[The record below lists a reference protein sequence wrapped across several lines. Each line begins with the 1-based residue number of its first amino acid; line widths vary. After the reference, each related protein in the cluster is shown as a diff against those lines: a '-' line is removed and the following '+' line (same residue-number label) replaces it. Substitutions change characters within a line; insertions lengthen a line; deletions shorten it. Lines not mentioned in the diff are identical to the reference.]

1 MGRILTI
8 TANTTIDQTL
18 LIPAFVP
25 GQTIRARQ
33 TVYSM
38 GGKPTDVSYILGQLG
53 YPSHAIGFAAGT
65 IGERVRAMLGALGVE
80 HDFIEVGGESRNNV
94 LVYSDQDGSHTTIT
108 TDSLQVSPAH
118 VEALTEKIAHSL
130 DAVACVMLGGT
141 LPKNVPPSVYTE
153 WIALLREREIPV
165 LFDADEPNL
174 SAGLKSRPT
183 YIKPN
188 QNELGRLMGRPVET
202 LTEAYDAAKEIQAAY
217 GCTVIAT
224 LGADGG
230 LAVLRDRTWM
240 IPPLDVPVRGTGGA
254 GDAVMAGIAQ
264 AISLGEADEMGLRR
278 GFAYAAAVIQM
289 YGTAQLDPAE
299 ANGLLPMVQLIPY
312 P

>member
-18 LIPAFVP
+18 LIPAFVS

-65 IGERVRAMLGALGVE
+65 VGQRVRSMLGALGVE

-94 LVYSDQDGSHTTIT
+94 LIYSDADGSHTTIT
-108 TDSLQVSPAH
+108 TDSLQVSAAH
-118 VEALTEKIAHSL
+118 LEALIQKLAQSL
-130 DAVACVMLGGT
+130 NGVSCVILGGT
-141 LPKNVPPSVYTE
+141 LPQHVPASVYKE
-153 WIALLREREIPV
+153 WISIIRAQDIPV

-174 SAGLKSRPT
+174 SAGLQAHPT

-188 QNELGRLMGRPVET
+188 QHELSRLIGRPVET
-202 LTEAYDAAKEIQAAY
+202 LSEAYDAAIEIQAKY
-217 GCTVIAT
+217 GCAVIAT
-224 LGADGG
+224 LGADGA
-230 LAVLRDRTWM
+230 LAILHDKTWF

-254 GDAVMAGIAQ
+254 GDAVMAGLAH
-264 AISLGEADEMGLRR
+264 ALSLGETEEMGLRR

-289 YGTAQLDPAE
+289 YGTAQLDPLE
-299 ANGLLPMVQLIPY
+299 AQRLMPLVQLIPY

>member
-8 TANTTIDQTL
+8 TPNTTIDQTL
-18 LIPAFVP
+18 LIPAFIP

-65 IGERVRAMLGALGVE
+65 IGQRVRSMLGALGVE

-94 LVYSDQDGSHTTIT
+94 LIYSDQDGSHTTIT
-108 TDSLQVSPAH
+108 TDSLQVSPVH
-118 VEALTEKIAHSL
+118 LEALNQKIAASL
-130 DAVACVMLGGT
+130 EDVTCVMLGGT
-141 LPKNVPPSVYTE
+141 LPQNVLPSVYTD
-153 WIALLREREIPV
+153 WIAIIGARNIPI

-174 SAGLKSRPT
+174 RAGLKSRPT

-188 QNELGRLMGRPVET
+188 QNELSRLIRRPVET
-202 LTEAYDAAKEIQAAY
+202 LAQVYDAARELQAAY
-217 GCTVIAT
+217 GCSVIAT
-224 LGADGG
+224 LGADGA
-230 LAVLRDRTWM
+230 LAVLQDRTWM

-254 GDAVMAGIAQ
+254 GDAVMAGMAQ
-264 AISLGEADEMGLRR
+264 ALSLGEPEEMGLRR

-289 YGTAQLDPAE
+289 YGTAQLNPLEAE
-299 ANGLLPMVQLIPY
+299 RLMPLVQLIPY

>member
-65 IGERVRAMLGALGVE
+65 IGERVRSMLGTLGVE
-80 HDFIEVGGESRNNV
+80 HDFIDVDGESRNNV
-94 LVYSDQDGSHTTIT
+94 LIYSDEDGSHTTIT
-108 TDSLQVSPAH
+108 TDSLLVGPAH
-118 VEALTEKIAHSL
+118 LEALTEKIGQSL
-130 DAVACVMLGGT
+130 DGVACVMLGGT
-141 LPKNVPPSVYTE
+141 LPKTVPPSIYTE
-153 WIALLREREIPV
+153 WIAMLRARGVPV

-188 QNELGRLMGRPVET
+188 QNELSRLMERPVET
-202 LTEAYDAAKEIQAAY
+202 MPQVYDAARAIRAAY
-217 GCTVIAT
+217 GCSVIAT
-224 LGADGG
+224 LGAEGA
-230 LAVLRDRTWM
+230 LAVLQDRTWM

-254 GDAVMAGIAQ
+254 GDAVMAGMAQ
-264 AISLGEADEMGLRR
+264 ALSLGESEEAGLRR

-289 YGTAQLDPAE
+289 YGTAQLDPLE
-299 ANGLLPMVQLIPY
+299 ADRLMPRVQLIPY